1 MPALNSFYPLKIIA
15 KHICNIAKELDI
27 PVAWGGNWKMRDYP
41 HFELDLLKWKMPVG
55 HSYQ

>member
-1 MPALNSFYPLKIIA
+1 MNSFYPLKIIA